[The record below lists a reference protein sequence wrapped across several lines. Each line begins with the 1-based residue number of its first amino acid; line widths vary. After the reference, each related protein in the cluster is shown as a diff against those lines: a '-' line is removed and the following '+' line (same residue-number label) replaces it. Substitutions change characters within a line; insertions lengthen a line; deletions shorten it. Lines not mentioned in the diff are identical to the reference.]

1 MSRERVAVAVGDL
14 NGIGIEL
21 ALRNHRDIKRYI
33 EPIYSIDSTM
43 LRRASYLLNIDI
55 PKDFNIV
62 EKIAEPFKIEAG
74 RITKESGAY
83 SFASFIRA
91 VEMAKAGDVDKIVT
105 LPIHKQAWE
114 LAGVEY
120 KGHTDALRDIFQKD
134 AIMMLGVPS
143 MFVALYS
150 EHIPLRYVV
159 NEVKNVKKLSNFLID
174 LYRNIDLRDGEK
186 IALLALNPHAGD
198 GGVLGNEER
207 FIIEAREIA
216 HRTIRKNIFTFPI
229 VPDVAFTPK
238 IRGRYRYFV
247 ALYHDQG
254 LAPLKALHFESAI
267 NVSLNLPIKRV
278 SVGHGTAFDIAYRG
292 VELNSQSYINA
303 VKY

>member
-1 MSRERVAVAVGDL
+1 
-14 NGIGIEL
+14 
-21 ALRNHRDIKRYI
+21 
-33 EPIYSIDSTM
+33 
-43 LRRASYLLNIDI
+43 
-55 PKDFNIV
+55 
-62 EKIAEPFKIEAG
+62 
-74 RITKESGAY
+74 
-83 SFASFIRA
+83 
-91 VEMAKAGDVDKIVT
+91 
-105 LPIHKQAWE
+105 
-114 LAGVEY
+114 
-120 KGHTDALRDIFQKD
+120 
-134 AIMMLGVPS
+134 MMLGVPS

-247 ALYHDQG
+247 ALYHG
-254 LAPLKALHFESAI
+254 PRS
-267 NVSLNLPIKRV
+267 
-278 SVGHGTAFDIAYRG
+278 GT
-292 VELNSQSYINA
+292 S
-303 VKY
+303 